1 MRIKIGVGI
10 GLTAYATTKGYAKI
24 CPLSHLN
31 RKPQQMELFAASQTA
46 ESLGKNDRL
55 MEMILERNNIIR
67 AWKRVCAN
75 KGVPGVDGMRTNQL
89 GKYLERHWLKIE
101 KDLLNGPHKPLP
113 VKRKEI
119 SKPDGGVRLLGIPT
133 VLDRFIQ

>member
-1 MRIKIGVGI
+1 MIMTNRRSV
-10 GLTAYATTKGYAKI
+10 LV
-24 CPLSHLN
+24 N

-75 KGVPGVDGMRTNQL
+75 KGVPGVDGMRTDQL
-89 GKYLERHWLKIE
+89 GNTWKGTGRRLK
-101 KDLLNGPHKPLP
+101 K
-113 VKRKEI
+113 
-119 SKPDGGVRLLGIPT
+119 T
-133 VLDRFIQ
+133 C